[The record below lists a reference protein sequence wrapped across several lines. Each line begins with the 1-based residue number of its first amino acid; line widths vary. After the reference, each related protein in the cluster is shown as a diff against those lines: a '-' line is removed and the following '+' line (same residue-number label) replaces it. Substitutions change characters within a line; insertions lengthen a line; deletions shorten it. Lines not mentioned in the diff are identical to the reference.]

1 MIKPGSKLRGAGVRT
16 IALREGV
23 RLRRGGSGVRCR
35 RGGSGRRGGD
45 RLRYG
50 EGVRRP
56 LGCFVV
62 EPCLGGGDRGR

>member
-1 MIKPGSKLRGAGVRT
+1 MRW
-16 IALREGV
+16 
-23 RLRRGGSGVRCR
+23 R

-62 EPCLGGGDRGR
+62 DRCRGSGDRGRCGRRCGESR